1 MHEYIKSFNIIIK
14 LNNLRV
20 RFEYSSYI
28 LTSQSGDPK
37 NNIGLFIRIGF
48 LGVHTKGVFCT
59 KCKSPNTSNLPPGN
73 AEL

>member
-1 MHEYIKSFNIIIK
+1 MIDVRD

-28 LTSQSGDPK
+28 LTSQSGDSN
-37 NNIGLFIRIGF
+37 NNIGRFIRIGF

-59 KCKSPNTSNLPPGN
+59 KFKSPNMSSLPPGN
-73 AEL
+73 PEL